1 MDEETLFDIW
11 FESKNLS
18 KSTRETYTRYT
29 RQYATYTGKSLPEL
43 REEAMK
49 EKQENI
55 FSTDRKY
62 NLYALRFIKHLREG
76 GKSRNTVNTAIN
88 AITGFYN
95 FVRVRPPEMTRDK
108 GDITLEKNYG
118 RLLKKEDIIRMVDVA
133 GARDKAILYT
143 MALSGF
149 SQQEMRHLTLRKFLS
164 AVNQEIDQD
173 YESIKELLDHEKTVK
188 ELLLQLDIT
197 REKVHYRYT
206 TFMPPETVQRI
217 LTYLRERYYQR
228 HDHMKNLDGPL
239 FLRAGNTPLTRSS
252 VTTIFKNLG
261 ERAGFRHQPGTYRYW
276 RSHSLRQYFITTII
290 DDRGDYM
297 VAQYLAGHKISDQD
311 RTYWRANPDKL
322 RKRYLKALPY
332 LSLDQG
338 RILTFESEEYQKAIT
353 EITLLREEHQ
363 QANTSIENLKPLA
376 EVVERNPDILE
387 QIIDKMTE
395 DSKSG

>member
-11 FESKNLS
+11 FETKNLS

-29 RQYATYTGKSLPEL
+29 RQYAKFTGKTLPEL
-43 REEAMK
+43 REEAIG
-49 EKQENI
+49 EKKDNV

-62 NLYALRFIKHLREG
+62 NIYALRFIKHLREG

-95 FVRVRPPEMTRDK
+95 FVHVRPPEMTRDK

-149 SQQEMRHLTLRKFLS
+149 SQQEMRHLTLRKFLNTI
-164 AVNQEIDQD
+164 NQETGRE
-173 YESIKELLDHEKTVK
+173 YESIKDLLDHEKEIR

-206 TFMPPETVQRI
+206 TFMPPETVKRI

-228 HDHMKNLDGPL
+228 HDHMLDLDGPL
-239 FLRAGNTPLTRSS
+239 FMRVGNTPLTRSS

-261 ERAGFRHQPGTYRYW
+261 ERAGFKHEPGTYRWW

-322 RKRYLKALPY
+322 RRRYQKALPY

-353 EITLLREEHQ
+353 KITKLEEQ
-363 QANTSIENLKPLA
+363 QEQHMTNLQPLA
-376 EVVERNPDILE
+376 DVIEQNPEILD
-387 QIIDKMTE
+387 QIIDTMTT
-395 DSKSG
+395 KK